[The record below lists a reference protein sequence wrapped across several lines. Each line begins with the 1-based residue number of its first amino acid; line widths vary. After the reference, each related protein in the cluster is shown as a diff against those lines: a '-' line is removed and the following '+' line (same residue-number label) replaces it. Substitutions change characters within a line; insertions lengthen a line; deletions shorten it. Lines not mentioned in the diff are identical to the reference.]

1 MSANIPSDVKT
12 YTAQEAKA
20 EWDGARESKRRMILA
35 RVGQRDSDLA
45 SKSWDEFSA
54 SDRKTIH
61 GALNEDFI
69 SPVWY
74 INTKGQRINMIDVP
88 TVQVTQ
94 EQLAD
99 ESGERH
105 WDRMMFKDRFSA
117 LLDNG
122 IGQDAELGQY
132 SRWGNLS
139 PALRNRLGRY
149 FETKSAS
156 GQVVPKLAGSR
167 QLDLF

>member
-1 MSANIPSDVKT
+1 MSLARID
-12 YTAQEAKA
+12 Q
-20 EWDGARESKRRMILA
+20 RESGLA
-35 RVGQRDSDLA
+35 LKPWGDLTA
-45 SKSWDEFSA
+45 SE
-54 SDRKTIH
+54 RKLIH

-99 ESGERH
+99 ESGETH
-105 WDRMMFKDRFSA
+105 WDRMTFEDRFSA
-117 LLDNG
+117 LLNNG
-122 IGQDAELGQY
+122 IGQDAKLGQY

-139 PALRNRLGRY
+139 PALRNRLVKF